1 MLIIVDLNSFYLVIT
16 MCLAIPGKILEINDE
31 SHSALVDFD
40 GIKQE
45 VIIALIQ
52 NPEVGKYVIIHA
64 GYAIEQ
70 MAEEEALEAINQW
83 KDISEDQDIDLSDVI

>member
-1 MLIIVDLNSFYLVIT
+1 
-16 MCLAIPGKILEINDE
+16 MCLAIPGKIVRIDGN
-31 SHSALVDFD
+31 SAIVDFD

-45 VIIALIQ
+45 VIIALVL

-70 MAEEEALEAINQW
+70 MDEKDAMEAIEMW
-83 KDISEDQDIDLSDVI
+83 KEISEDQSLDLSDML